1 MFFLFKPVFNLKRH
15 RFINKMSSESE
26 IISVISR
33 VYDEL
38 ANTKKEIK
46 MKDAL
51 IKTLQKKIKSLTK
64 TNKVLLETNGNER
77 YKQLWKFW
85 KVNTV
90 WLNGCYNVFE
100 KKMFNEMKAIETNTS
115 SSFTKKDLKYMKD
128 DKETPSSPV
137 IPPPPTMSP
146 LPPPKAGKKRPPKLV
161 RQRVLPK
168 LIRKNIKL
176 PRINTTWKDPFNST
190 ENAAGWEIFN
200 RPSYERKQF

>member
-1 MFFLFKPVFNLKRH
+1 
-15 RFINKMSSESE
+15 MSSESE

-46 MKDAL
+46 MKDTL

-64 TNKVLLETNGNER
+64 TNKSLSETNGNDR

-115 SSFTKKDLKYMKD
+115 SGFTKKDLKYMKD

-168 LIRKNIKL
+168 LIRKNINL
-176 PRINTTWKDPFNST
+176 PRINTVWKDPFNST